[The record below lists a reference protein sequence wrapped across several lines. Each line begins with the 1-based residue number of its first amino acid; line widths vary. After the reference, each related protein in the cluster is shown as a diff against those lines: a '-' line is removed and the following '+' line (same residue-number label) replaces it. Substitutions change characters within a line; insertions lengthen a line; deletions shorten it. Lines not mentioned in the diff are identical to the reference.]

1 MINEYWLI
9 AAAIAAVA
17 VYTAAALKKKT
28 PYDRIVLYVIFIL
41 YMAGLIGVTMFP
53 VIFDH
58 SLMGAMDEPMYRIKL
73 IPFEIIMEELRSTSL
88 FNAVV
93 QLAGNI
99 IMTVPFGLFFTLL
112 YPRRHWYGHI
122 LAALMLPLCIELTQL
137 LLDVMTGTWYRT
149 ADIDD
154 IFLNFTGVIIGVLLC
169 CALPEKFRKRF
180 LPGDKGEDI

>member
-73 IPFEIIMEELRSTSL
+73 IPFEIIMEELNKINNNGLMSL
-88 FNAVV
+88 TDEFK
-93 QLAGNI
+93 
-99 IMTVPFGLFFTLL
+99 
-112 YPRRHWYGHI
+112 
-122 LAALMLPLCIELTQL
+122 IEK
-137 LLDVMTGTWYRT
+137 Y
-149 ADIDD
+149 
-154 IFLNFTGVIIGVLLC
+154 
-169 CALPEKFRKRF
+169 KFSNSRK
-180 LPGDKGEDI
+180 